1 MEAQMPCIVHSTSQC
16 ALRLCLSAALIVAAT
31 TWAAPGR
38 AQGDAP
44 KPATTQ
50 PSSTGTKP
58 VTSATSLSE
67 IAPKPI
73 AVDPCKAKHPPA
85 YCSKH

>member
-1 MEAQMPCIVHSTSQC
+1 MYSAIHSRGC
-16 ALRLCLSAALIVAAT
+16 WALRLCLSAALIVAAT
-31 TWAAPGR
+31 TWAGPGR

-58 VTSATSLSE
+58 VTSATSLSD

-73 AVDPCKAKHPPA
+73 AVDPCKAQHPPA

>member
-1 MEAQMPCIVHSTSQC
+1 MPCIVHSTSQC
-16 ALRLCLSAALIVAAT
+16 ALRLCLSAALIAAAT
-31 TWAAPGR
+31 TWSAPGH

-58 VTSATSLSE
+58 VTSATSLSD
-67 IAPKPI
+67 IAPRPI
-73 AVDPCKAKHPPA
+73 AVDPCKAQHPPA

>member
-1 MEAQMPCIVHSTSQC
+1 MHS
-16 ALRLCLSAALIVAAT
+16 AFHEPVRVAPVPERRLDRRQRRRGPRPAA
-31 TWAAPGR
+31 R
-38 AQGDAP
+38 RDAP

-50 PSSTGTKP
+50 PSNTGTKP
-58 VTSATSLSE
+58 VTSATSLSD
-67 IAPKPI
+67 IAPRPI